1 MCVVTTQRSRASVV
15 GGQKCDTP
23 ILPKLQHQKSTM
35 TRLEP
40 RANAMIC
47 ALTQRLLLLS
57 GDVELNPGPDLD
69 LGRCQEGGARRQHE
83 AMICT
88 CLCIDTDS
96 TPTLLYLEEMRVN
109 GKPLK
114 IIQEI
119 AAQGYIKFGMHL
131 LRDED
136 GKEVRVIGK
145 NHKDDVED
153 VVRAI
158 IEKWLASSEAPRTYQ
173 HLIECLRLSELGA
186 LADLIANE
194 GMLI

>member
-1 MCVVTTQRSRASVV
+1 
-15 GGQKCDTP
+15 
-23 ILPKLQHQKSTM
+23 
-35 TRLEP
+35 
-40 RANAMIC
+40 
-47 ALTQRLLLLS
+47 
-57 GDVELNPGPDLD
+57 
-69 LGRCQEGGARRQHE
+69 
-83 AMICT
+83 
-88 CLCIDTDS
+88 
-96 TPTLLYLEEMRVN
+96 MRVN

-153 VVRAI
+153 VVHAI
-158 IEKWLASSEAPRTYQ
+158 IEKWLAGSEAPRTYL

-186 LADLIANE
+186 LADHIANYE
-194 GMLI
+194 GMRM

>member
-1 MCVVTTQRSRASVV
+1 
-15 GGQKCDTP
+15 
-23 ILPKLQHQKSTM
+23 
-35 TRLEP
+35 
-40 RANAMIC
+40 MIC
-47 ALTQRLLLLS
+47 PLTQRLLLLS

-69 LGRCQEGGARRQHE
+69 LGRFQGGPGRGSSWVTASYDL
-83 AMICT
+83 

-153 VVRAI
+153 VVHAI
-158 IEKWLASSEAPRTYQ
+158 IEKWLSSSEAPRTYQ

-186 LADLIANE
+186 LADLIANYK
-194 GMLI
+194 GMRM